1 MTFATTRPLAATLAR
16 APVPTPVD
24 HARPLIVPGFLW
36 RAAMVIGDLLGA
48 MGIVLC
54 IPFVILAI
62 GMPLVL
68 CVRFL
73 LWIAAVLWGSLPAA
87 AA

>member
-1 MTFATTRPLAATLAR
+1 
-16 APVPTPVD
+16 
-24 HARPLIVPGFLW
+24 
-36 RAAMVIGDLLGA
+36 MVIGDLLGA